1 MLVLG
6 LMSGTSADGIDIALC
21 DIQTKND
28 RLGAQIIAGHTYPYT
43 LELRQRIL
51 DSCDRTT
58 SHVDAIAQLNFDLAE
73 SFADA
78 IHEFARQYQI
88 SLSEVDL
95 IGSHGHT
102 LWHSVQAN
110 GRVSA
115 TFQIGEGAI
124 IAERTGITTIN
135 NMRARDVAC
144 GGQGAPLTGYVDWLL
159 LRHAQKWRAVQNI
172 GGMGNVT
179 FLPPLN
185 EQNLTPIAFDTGPG
199 NALIDVAVSYF
210 TDGQQQYDKDSQL
223 AQQGRIDEIWLD
235 ELLQHPYYQRDY
247 PKTTGR
253 EMFGTE
259 AALAMIDEAQQRGL
273 SHYEII
279 ATLTALTAT
288 NIVDAYKRFA
298 PAPISEIILG
308 GGGKHNPM
316 IVSMISELLAP
327 AKVMTHEDIGISSD
341 FKEALVF
348 AILAHETW
356 YGRVGTLPSL
366 TGADHA
372 AILGQIIPARNY
384 NALLHKRMSTSL

>member
-21 DIQTKND
+21 DINNTSDIFSAN
-28 RLGAQIIAGHTYPYT
+28 IIAGHTYPYT
-43 LELRQRIL
+43 SELRQRIL
-51 DSCDRTT
+51 DNCDRI
-58 SHVDAIAQLNFDLAE
+58 SSRVDEIAQLSFDLAE
-73 SFADA
+73 TFANA
-78 IHEFARQYQI
+78 IHEFSKDYNI
-88 SLSEVDL
+88 NLNDVDL

-102 LWHSVQAN
+102 LWHNVQAD

-115 TFQIGEGAI
+115 TFQIGEGAV
-124 IAERTGITTIN
+124 IAECTGITTIN

-159 LRHAQKWRAVQNI
+159 LRHPKKWRAVQNI

-179 FLPPLN
+179 FLPPLS
-185 EQNLTPIAFDTGPG
+185 EQNLRPIAFDTGPG
-199 NALIDVAVSYF
+199 NALIDVAVMHF
-210 TDGQQQYDKDSQL
+210 TDGEQHYDKDSKL
-223 AQQGRIDEIWLD
+223 AQDGRIDELWLD
-235 ELLQHPYYQRDY
+235 DLLQHPYYQRDY

-259 AALAMIDEAQQRGL
+259 AALALIDEAQQRGL
-273 SHYEII
+273 GKNEII

-316 IVSMISELLAP
+316 IVGMISDLLAP

-348 AILAHETW
+348 AILAYETW
-356 YGRVGTLPSL
+356 HGRVGTLPSL

-372 AILGQIIPARNY
+372 TLLGQIIPAKNY
-384 NALLHKRMSTSL
+384 ETLLRKRMENFR